1 VQHVAANLFQ
11 LGRLQFQFG
20 TYRYDY
26 TAYRHMTS
34 GRVVVMPR
42 NDLPVRTDG
51 FIADTQDDAAAVT
64 QHVRVQNRVEGT
76 PIAPTGHVSAQPVR
90 LSLDEWT
97 PVLDRSDSVLN
108 IHIPAGGPMS
118 HQACGDSFIRAQSFF
133 PTFFPNFQ
141 VHAYACTSWLLDPQL
156 ADYLSEDS
164 NIIRFQ
170 QELYLVP
177 VPGTDGSQTM
187 ARVFGGPV
195 ADLNTAPRDTSV
207 QRAVLAHLESGK
219 VWRQGASLL
228 FPDDLQ
234 WGERVYRSGRRALLT
249 G

>member
-1 VQHVAANLFQ
+1 
-11 LGRLQFQFG
+11 
-20 TYRYDY
+20 
-26 TAYRHMTS
+26 
-34 GRVVVMPR
+34 
-42 NDLPVRTDG
+42 
-51 FIADTQDDAAAVT
+51 
-64 QHVRVQNRVEGT
+64 
-76 PIAPTGHVSAQPVR
+76 
-90 LSLDEWT
+90 
-97 PVLDRSDSVLN
+97 
-108 IHIPAGGPMS
+108 MS